1 MIQHNLVQG
10 SAAWLAYRAS
20 HFNASDAPAMMN
32 ASPYKTRAALLREL
46 HTGLAPEVDASTQY
60 LFDRGHKFEGASR
73 GMAETILGDELY
85 PIVGSLDKLSASFDG
100 LTMAENIAWEHKT
113 LNNELRACFRMME
126 TIAPEHRERVAGR
139 ELPLQHRIQMEHQLH
154 VSGAEKVL
162 FTASRWSDE
171 GELLEAVHCWYYP
184 DLKLRAEIL
193 AGWIQLAREL
203 ASYSPTA
210 AAEVVVPAAVTALP
224 GVSVQVTG
232 QLVVADNFKS
242 FEVALREF
250 IDKRL
255 IRKPTTDQDFA
266 DLDQQIKALKA
277 AEAALDAA
285 EAQMVAQV
293 KSIDDAKRIKDM
305 LVKLARDNRLMAE
318 KLLEARKSE
327 IREELVAGARRALQE
342 HATALAGE
350 CAPAALNLAGLGDFA
365 AAIKGKRTVQSL
377 REACDAEL
385 ARARI
390 AMDNQ
395 ARGIRANLAAFRDLV
410 KDREVLFPDL
420 GALATKAVDDFAAAV
435 GKRIADADAA
445 HQRLIQRE
453 REAQERRAAEAKAQ
467 ADAAKARA
475 ETERI
480 ARIKDYLKAIREGG
494 TDATKICDTA
504 EWVQREIEHQ
514 IRVKTPTRERFQEF
528 YDEAVALFDETMR
541 VMVEAKERYT
551 AAEAPAPAPKAAAPA
566 PTGIL
571 DRGESAAGKAIVNA
585 MAPPPAPRAD
595 EPATLKLGTICE
607 RLAPVAIT
615 AAGLEA
621 LGIRHSATAG
631 AARLYRESDFPRICA
646 AIADCAS
653 RAAARDW
660 RVAA

>member
-1 MIQHNLVQG
+1 MQSHNLTQG
-10 SAAWLAYRAS
+10 SPEWLAYRRD

-46 HTGLAPEVDASTQY
+46 HTGLAPEVTDQQQY

-73 GMAETILGDELY
+73 GMAEKILGDELY

-100 LTMAENIAWEHKT
+100 LTMAEDIAWEHKT
-113 LNNELRACFRMME
+113 LNNELRACFRQME
-126 TIAPEHRERVAGR
+126 TMAPEHRERFAGR
-139 ELPLQHRIQMEHQLH
+139 ELPLQHRIQMEQQLH
-154 VSGAEKVL
+154 VSGAGKVL
-162 FTASRWSDE
+162 FTASRWSDD

-184 DLKLRAEIL
+184 DLQLRREIVAAWAQFEVDL
-193 AGWIQLAREL
+193 AN
-203 ASYSPTA
+203 YSPA
-210 AAEVVVPAAVTALP
+210 APAQAVVPAAVTALP

-232 QLVVADNFKS
+232 AIAIKDNFKA
-242 FEVALREF
+242 FELALRDF
-250 IDKRL
+250 IDRRL
-255 IRKPTTDQDFA
+255 IRKPSTDQDFA
-266 DLDQQIKALKA
+266 DLDQQIKALKG
-277 AEAALDAA
+277 AEAALEAA

-293 KSIDDAKRIKDM
+293 SSIDEAKRSKDM

-318 KLLEARKSE
+318 KLLEARKAE
-327 IREELVAGARRALQE
+327 IREEIAVGARHQLQQ
-342 HATALAGE
+342 HAAALAKE
-350 CAPAALNLAGLGDFA
+350 CAPAVLNLAGVGDFA
-365 AAIKGKRTVQSL
+365 GAIKGKRTVQTL

-385 ARARI
+385 ARSRI
-390 AMDNQ
+390 ALDNQ
-395 ARGIRANLAAFRDLV
+395 ARGIRGNLAGYDKVIGQHAF
-410 KDREVLFPDL
+410 LFPDL
-420 GALATKAVDDFAAAV
+420 STLLHKAPDDFDAAV
-435 GKRIADADAA
+435 SQRIAA
-445 HQRLIQRE
+445 HVVKEAKRVEDERARIRAEEEARAQQRAEAQRLEEQRL
-453 REAQERRAAEAKAQ
+453 ADAKAQ
-467 ADAAKARA
+467 ADAA
-475 ETERI
+475 
-480 ARIKDYLKAIREGG
+480 
-494 TDATKICDTA
+494 
-504 EWVQREIEHQ
+504 
-514 IRVKTPTRERFQEF
+514 
-528 YDEAVALFDETMR
+528 
-541 VMVEAKERYT
+541 
-551 AAEAPAPAPKAAAPA
+551 A

-585 MAPPPAPRAD
+585 MAPPPAPAPRAD

>member
-1 MIQHNLVQG
+1 MQSHNLIQG
-10 SAAWLAYRAS
+10 TPEWLAYRRE

-32 ASPYKTRAALLREL
+32 ASPYKKRAELLREQ
-46 HTGLAPEVDASTQY
+46 HTGLAPEVTDQQQY

-73 GMAETILGDELY
+73 GMAETILGEELY
-85 PIVGSLDKLSASFDG
+85 PIVGNLDKLSASFDG

-113 LNNELRACFRMME
+113 LNNELRTCFRNME
-126 TIAPEHRERVAGR
+126 TIAPAHREHAAGR
-139 ELPLQHRIQMEHQLH
+139 ELPLQHRIQMEQQLH
-154 VSGAEKVL
+154 ISGAEKAL
-162 FTASRWSDE
+162 FTASRWSDD
-171 GELLEAVHCWYYP
+171 GELLEAVHCWYFP
-184 DLKLRAEIL
+184 DMALRAEIL
-193 AGWIQLAREL
+193 AGWAQFEKDLAVF
-203 ASYSPTA
+203 SPAA
-210 AAEVVVPAAVTALP
+210 AAEVIVPAAVTALP

-232 QLVVADNFKS
+232 EIAIKDNFKS
-242 FEVALREF
+242 FEIALREF

-266 DLDQQIKALKA
+266 DLDQQIKALKG
-277 AEAALDAA
+277 AEAALESA

-318 KLLEARKSE
+318 KLLEARKTE
-327 IREELVAGARRALQE
+327 IREEIVAGARKALQD
-342 HATALAGE
+342 HAAALAGE
-350 CAPAALNLAGLGDFA
+350 CKPAALNLAGVGDFA
-365 AAIKGKRTVQSL
+365 GAIKGKRTVQTL
-377 REACDAEL
+377 RESCDAEL
-385 ARARI
+385 ARSRI
-390 AMDNQ
+390 ALDNQ
-395 ARGIRANLAAFRDLV
+395 ARGIRANLAAFADLA

-420 GALATKAVDDFAAAV
+420 GALATKAVDDFTAAV

-445 HQRLIQRE
+445 HQRLIQQE
-453 REAQERRAAEAKAQ
+453 REAQERRAAEDRERQERAAL
-467 ADAAKARA
+467 DA
-475 ETERI
+475 ER
-480 ARIKDYLKAIREGG
+480 RRVE
-494 TDATKICDTA
+494 
-504 EWVQREIEHQ
+504 EQEHQ
-514 IRVKTPTRERFQEF
+514 RRMQEMQQR
-528 YDEAVALFDETMR
+528 AS
-541 VMVEAKERYT
+541 
-551 AAEAPAPAPKAAAPA
+551 APEEKAAQ

-646 AIADCAS
+646 AIADCTS

>member
-1 MIQHNLVQG
+1 MQSHNLIQG
-10 SAAWLAYRAS
+10 TPEWLAYRRE

-32 ASPYKTRAALLREL
+32 VSPYKTRAALLREL
-46 HTGLAPEVDASTQY
+46 HTGLAPEVSAQSQY

-73 GMAETILGDELY
+73 GMAETILGEELY

-100 LTMAENIAWEHKT
+100 LTMAEDIVWEHKT
-113 LNNELRACFRMME
+113 LNNELRTCFRNME
-126 TIAPEHRERVAGR
+126 TINPKHREHAAGR
-139 ELPLQHRIQMEHQLH
+139 ELPLQHRIQMEQQLH
-154 VSGAEKVL
+154 ISGAEKAL
-162 FTASRWSDE
+162 FTASRWSDD
-171 GELLEAVHCWYYP
+171 GELLEAVHCWYFP
-184 DLKLRAEIL
+184 DLKLREEIL
-193 AGWIQLAREL
+193 AGWVQFERDLA
-203 ASYSPTA
+203 AFSPAA
-210 AAEVVVPAAVTALP
+210 AAETVVAAAVTALP
-224 GVSVQVTG
+224 GVSVQVSG
-232 QLVVADNFKS
+232 AIAIKDNFKA

-255 IRKPTTDQDFA
+255 IRKPSTDQDFA
-266 DLDQQIKALKA
+266 DLDQQIKALKG

-293 KSIDDAKRIKDM
+293 SSIDEAKRIKDM

-318 KLLEARKSE
+318 KLLEARKTE
-327 IREELVAGARRALQE
+327 IREEIVAGARKALQE
-342 HATALAGE
+342 HAAALAGE
-350 CAPAALNLAGLGDFA
+350 CVPAALNLSGVGDFA
-365 AAIKGKRTVQSL
+365 GAIKGKRTVQTL

-385 ARARI
+385 AKSRI
-390 AMDNQ
+390 ALDNQ
-395 ARGIRANLAAFRDLV
+395 ARAIRANLAAFRDLA

-420 GALATKAVDDFAAAV
+420 GALAGKAADDFAAAV
-435 GKRIADADAA
+435 SKRIADADAA
-445 HQRLIQRE
+445 HQRLIQQE
-453 REAQERRAAEAKAQ
+453 REAQERRAAAEEQ
-467 ADAAKARA
+467 AKARREVEVAEALKRQAEVDALAKQRHA
-475 ETERI
+475 ETI
-480 ARIKDYLKAIREGG
+480 
-494 TDATKICDTA
+494 
-504 EWVQREIEHQ
+504 
-514 IRVKTPTRERFQEF
+514 
-528 YDEAVALFDETMR
+528 VAP
-541 VMVEAKERYT
+541 V
-551 AAEAPAPAPKAAAPA
+551 

-607 RLAPVAIT
+607 RLAPLGIT

-631 AARLYRESDFPRICA
+631 AARLYRESDFPRICV

>member
-1 MIQHNLVQG
+1 VNTHNLVQG
-10 SAAWLAYRAS
+10 SEAWLSYRRN

-46 HTGLAPEVDASTQY
+46 STGLAPEVDASTQY

-73 GMAETILGDELY
+73 GMAETILGQELY
-85 PIVGSLDKLSASFDG
+85 PVVGSLERLSASFDG
-100 LTMAENIAWEHKT
+100 LTMADDIVWEHKT
-113 LNNELRACFRMME
+113 LNNELRKCFAVME
-126 TIAPEHRERVAGR
+126 SIAPEHRERAAGR
-139 ELPLQHRIQMEHQLH
+139 ELPLHHRIQMEQQLH
-154 VSGAEKVL
+154 ISGAEKAL
-162 FTASRWSDE
+162 FTASRWSDD
-171 GELLEAVHCWYYP
+171 GELLEAVHCWYFP
-184 DLKLRAEIL
+184 DMQLRNEIL
-193 AGWIQLAREL
+193 TGWVQFSRDL

-210 AAEVVVPAAVTALP
+210 AAEVIVPAAVTALP

-232 QLVVADNFKS
+232 SIVVADNFKT

-277 AEAALDAA
+277 AEAALDGA

-318 KLLEARKSE
+318 KLLEARKTE
-327 IREELVAGARRALQE
+327 IREEIVAAARRALHE
-342 HATALAGE
+342 HAAALASE
-350 CAPAALNLAGLGDFA
+350 CAPAALNLAGVGDFA
-365 AAIKGKRTVQSL
+365 GAIKGKRTVQTL
-377 REACDAEL
+377 RESCDAEL

-390 AMDNQ
+390 ALDNQ
-395 ARGIRANLAAFRDLV
+395 ARGIRANLVAYDAAVGRNAF
-410 KDREVLFPDL
+410 LFPDL
-420 GALATKAVDDFAAAV
+420 STLLHKAADDFTAAVRQRVAEHEAKELKRQEDERERIRAEEEARAEQRAAAA
-435 GKRIADADAA
+435 RLDEQRQAD
-445 HQRLIQRE
+445 
-453 REAQERRAAEAKAQ
+453 AKAQ
-467 ADAAKARA
+467 AEAAAAKAA
-475 ETERI
+475 
-480 ARIKDYLKAIREGG
+480 
-494 TDATKICDTA
+494 AT
-504 EWVQREIEHQ
+504 
-514 IRVKTPTRERFQEF
+514 PP
-528 YDEAVALFDETMR
+528 
-541 VMVEAKERYT
+541 
-551 AAEAPAPAPKAAAPA
+551 PAPTPAPT

-571 DRGESAAGKAIVNA
+571 DRGESAAGKALVNA
-585 MAPPPAPRAD
+585 MAPPPAPAPAAN

-646 AIADCAS
+646 AIADCAQ
-653 RAAARDW
+653 RAAAHDW

>member
-1 MIQHNLVQG
+1 MQSHQLQQG
-10 SAAWLAYRAS
+10 SAEWLAYRRE

-46 HTGLAPEVDASTQY
+46 RTGLAPEVDASTQH
-60 LFDRGHKFEGASR
+60 LFDRGHKFEAASR
-73 GMAETILGDELY
+73 GMAETILGEELY
-85 PIVGSLDKLSASFDG
+85 PVVGNLDKLSASFDG
-100 LTMAENIAWEHKT
+100 LTMAENIVWEHKT
-113 LNNELRACFRMME
+113 LNNELRTCFRNME
-126 TIAPEHRERVAGR
+126 TIAPAHREHAAGR
-139 ELPLQHRIQMEHQLH
+139 ELPLQHRIQMEQQLH
-154 VSGAEKVL
+154 ISGAEKVL
-162 FTASRWSDE
+162 FTASRWSDD

-184 DLKLRAEIL
+184 DLQLRAEIL
-193 AGWIQLAREL
+193 NGWAQFTLDLAV
-203 ASYSPTA
+203 YSPAA
-210 AAEVVVPAAVTALP
+210 AAEVIVAAAVTALP

-232 QLVVADNFKS
+232 EIAIKDNFKS
-242 FEVALREF
+242 FEIALREF

-266 DLDQQIKALKA
+266 DLDQQIKALKG
-277 AEAALDAA
+277 AEAALESA

-318 KLLEARKSE
+318 KLLEARKTE
-327 IREELVAGARRALQE
+327 IREEIVAGARKALQE
-342 HATALAGE
+342 HAAALAAE
-350 CAPAALNLAGLGDFA
+350 CKPAALNLAGVGDFA
-365 AAIKGKRTVQSL
+365 GAIKGKRTVQTL
-377 REACDAEL
+377 RESCDAEL
-385 ARARI
+385 AKSRI
-390 AMDNQ
+390 ALDNQ
-395 ARGIRANLAAFRDLV
+395 ARVIRANLAAFRDLA

-445 HQRLIQRE
+445 HQRLIQQE
-453 REAQERRAAEAKAQ
+453 REAQERRATEDRERQERAAAARLEDQRVAELKAQQQ
-467 ADAAKARA
+467 ADAA
-475 ETERI
+475 
-480 ARIKDYLKAIREGG
+480 
-494 TDATKICDTA
+494 
-504 EWVQREIEHQ
+504 QR
-514 IRVKTPTRERFQEF
+514 T
-528 YDEAVALFDETMR
+528 VA
-541 VMVEAKERYT
+541 
-551 AAEAPAPAPKAAAPA
+551 AAGAAPA

-607 RLAPVAIT
+607 RLAPVQIT

-631 AARLYRESDFPRICA
+631 AARLYRESDFARICA
-646 AIADCAS
+646 AIADCAH
-653 RAAARDW
+653 RAAMRDW